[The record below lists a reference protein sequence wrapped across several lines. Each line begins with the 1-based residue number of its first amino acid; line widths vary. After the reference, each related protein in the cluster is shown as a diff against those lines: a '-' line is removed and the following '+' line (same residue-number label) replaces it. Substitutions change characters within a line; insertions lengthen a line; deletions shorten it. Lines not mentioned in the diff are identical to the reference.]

1 MTESKARILIVDD
14 DPHIRESLLDVLE
27 DAGYAVSTAS
37 SEKEALVNVHAHNFD
52 VILMDYNLPDST
64 GIQVIKKIK
73 KIRPIDSQSQILM
86 LTADKSQ
93 ETAVMAIQESVAD
106 FLVKP
111 VDVDR
116 LKRVISNSL
125 EKLRLMRENER
136 ITLQL
141 KKSNEE
147 LEHLDRMKSKFLSM
161 SSHDLSNALMALQ
174 ASFELLSQT
183 INPSE
188 EQKKRM
194 LAISSS
200 ISQLTRLTA
209 DLVDW
214 ASIENGKFRIE
225 REVCAPAALL
235 REILLGSQARAQ
247 ARGIKF
253 TEKIEKSLPD
263 IYADKR
269 RISQV
274 LNNLLE
280 NAIRY
285 TSKGGEIMVYA
296 MKIAN
301 GNSEVAIQ
309 FGVKDSG
316 DGIPPSEL
324 GKIFQSFYQGSDSSK
339 SGRLGLGLA
348 TSKEIVEAHG
358 GRIWVES
365 EGVGRGATFFF
376 TVPASKKP

>member
-1 MTESKARILIVDD
+1 MEPKARILIVDD
-14 DPHIRESLLDVLE
+14 DPHIRESLSDVLE
-27 DAGYAVSTAS
+27 DAGYEVFKAS
-37 SEKEALVNVHAHNFD
+37 GEQEALDQVRARSFD
-52 VILMDYNLPDST
+52 VILMDYNLPNST
-64 GIQVIKKIK
+64 GIQIIK
-73 KIRPIDSQSQILM
+73 KIRKIDLKSQVLM
-86 LTADKSQ
+86 LTADRTQ
-93 ETAVMAIQESVAD
+93 ETAVMALQESVAD

-116 LKRVISNSL
+116 LKHSISNSL

-136 ITLQL
+136 MNLEL
-141 KKSNEE
+141 KKTNEE

-161 SSHDLSNALMALQ
+161 ASHDLSNALMALQ

-183 INPSE
+183 MSPSE

-194 LAISSS
+194 VAISSS

-214 ASIENGKFRIE
+214 AAIENGKFRIE
-225 REVCAPAALL
+225 RETFDP
-235 REILLGSQARAQ
+235 EILLQEVLPGSQARAA

-253 TEKIEKSLPD
+253 TEKIEKSLPE
-263 IYADKR
+263 IFADKR

-285 TSKGGEIMVYA
+285 TSKGGEILVYA
-296 MKIAN
+296 RPVLNEKSSPA
-301 GNSEVAIQ
+301 VR

-316 DGIPPSEL
+316 DGILPTEL
-324 GKIFQSFYQGSDSSK
+324 SKIFQSFYQGPDASK
-339 SGRLGLGLA
+339 GGRLGLGLA

-358 GRIWVES
+358 GKMGVES
-365 EGVGRGATFFF
+365 EGIGRGATFFF
-376 TVPASKKP
+376 TIPVSKNS

>member
-1 MTESKARILIVDD
+1 MEPKARILIVDD
-14 DPHIRESLLDVLE
+14 DPHIRESLSDVLE
-27 DAGYAVSTAS
+27 DAGYEGFKAS
-37 SEKEALVNVHAHNFD
+37 GEQEALDQVRARSFD
-52 VILMDYNLPDST
+52 VILMDYNLPNST
-64 GIQVIKKIK
+64 GIQIIK
-73 KIRPIDSQSQILM
+73 KIRKIDLKSQVLM
-86 LTADKSQ
+86 LTADRTQ
-93 ETAVMAIQESVAD
+93 ETAVMALQESVAD

-116 LKRVISNSL
+116 LKHSISNSL

-136 ITLQL
+136 MNLEL
-141 KKSNEE
+141 KKTNEE

-161 SSHDLSNALMALQ
+161 ASHDLSNALMALQ

-183 INPSE
+183 MSPSE

-194 LAISSS
+194 VAISSS

-214 ASIENGKFRIE
+214 AAIENGKFRIE
-225 REVCAPAALL
+225 RETFDP
-235 REILLGSQARAQ
+235 EILLQEVLPGSQARAA

-253 TEKIEKSLPD
+253 TEKIEKSLPE
-263 IYADKR
+263 IFADKR

-285 TSKGGEIMVYA
+285 TSKGGEILVYA
-296 MKIAN
+296 RPVLNEKSSPA
-301 GNSEVAIQ
+301 VR

-316 DGIPPSEL
+316 DGILPTEL
-324 GKIFQSFYQGSDSSK
+324 SKIFQSFYQGPDASK
-339 SGRLGLGLA
+339 GGRLGLGLA

-358 GRIWVES
+358 GKMGVES
-365 EGVGRGATFFF
+365 EGIGRGATFFF
-376 TVPASKKP
+376 TIPVSKNS

>member
-1 MTESKARILIVDD
+1 MTESKVRILIVDD
-14 DPHIRESLLDVLE
+14 DPHIRESLFDVLE
-27 DAGYAVSTAS
+27 DAGYEVFKAS
-37 SEKEALVNVHAHNFD
+37 GEKEALSEVRTHSFD
-52 VILMDYNLPDST
+52 VILMDYNLPNST
-64 GIQVIKKIK
+64 GIQVIKKIR
-73 KIRPIDSQSQILM
+73 KIDLKSQILM
-86 LTADKSQ
+86 LTADRTQ

-111 VDVDR
+111 VDVDH
-116 LKRVISNSL
+116 LKHAISNSL

-136 ITLQL
+136 MSLEL
-141 KKSNEE
+141 KKTNEN

-194 LAISSS
+194 TAISSS

-225 REVCAPAALL
+225 RETCRP
-235 REILLGSQARAQ
+235 EILLQEILPGSQARAQ

-253 TEKIEKSLPD
+253 TEKIEKSLPA

-285 TSKGGEIMVYA
+285 TSKGGEISVYA
-296 MKIAN
+296 MRVLNENLKP
-301 GNSEVAIQ
+301 AIR

-316 DGIPPSEL
+316 DGILPTEL
-324 GKIFQSFYQGSDSSK
+324 NKIFQSFYQGPDASK
-339 SGRLGLGLA
+339 GGRLGLGLA
-348 TSKEIVEAHG
+348 TSKEIIEAHDG
-358 GRIWVES
+358 KMGVES
-365 EGVGRGATFFF
+365 EGIGRGATFFF
-376 TVPASKKP
+376 TIPASNNS

>member
-1 MTESKARILIVDD
+1 MTESKVRILIVDD
-14 DPHIRESLLDVLE
+14 DPHIRESLFDVLE
-27 DAGYAVSTAS
+27 DAGYEVFKAS
-37 SEKEALVNVHAHNFD
+37 GEKEALSEVRTHSFD
-52 VILMDYNLPDST
+52 VILMDYNLPNST
-64 GIQVIKKIK
+64 GIQVIKKIR
-73 KIRPIDSQSQILM
+73 KIDLKSQILM
-86 LTADKSQ
+86 LTADRTQ

-111 VDVDR
+111 VDVDH
-116 LKRVISNSL
+116 LKHAISNSL

-136 ITLQL
+136 MSLEL
-141 KKSNEE
+141 KKTNEN

-194 LAISSS
+194 TAISSS

-225 REVCAPAALL
+225 REMCRP
-235 REILLGSQARAQ
+235 EILLQEILPGSQARAQ

-285 TSKGGEIMVYA
+285 TSKGGEISVYA
-296 MKIAN
+296 MRALN
-301 GNSEVAIQ
+301 ENSKPAIR

-316 DGIPPSEL
+316 DGILPTEL
-324 GKIFQSFYQGSDSSK
+324 NKIFQSFYQGPDASK
-339 SGRLGLGLA
+339 GGRLGLGLA
-348 TSKEIVEAHG
+348 TSKEIIEAHDG
-358 GRIWVES
+358 KMGVES
-365 EGVGRGATFFF
+365 EGIGHGATFFF
-376 TVPASKKP
+376 TIPTSKNS

>member
-1 MTESKARILIVDD
+1 MTYLKPRILIVDD
-14 DPHIRESLLDVLE
+14 DPHIRESLSDVLE
-27 DAGYAVSTAS
+27 DAGYEVFKAS
-37 SEKEALVNVHAHNFD
+37 GEQEALMEVKARLFD
-52 VILMDYNLPDST
+52 VILMDYNLPNST
-64 GIQVIKKIK
+64 GIQIIK
-73 KIRPIDSQSQILM
+73 KIRKIDSKSQVLM
-86 LTADKSQ
+86 LTADRTQ
-93 ETAVMAIQESVAD
+93 ETAVMALQEAVAD

-116 LKRVISNSL
+116 LKHAISNSL

-136 ITLQL
+136 ITLEL
-141 KKSNEE
+141 KKTNEE

-161 SSHDLSNALMALQ
+161 ASHDLSNALMALQ

-188 EQKKRM
+188 EQRKRM
-194 LAISSS
+194 VAISSS
-200 ISQLTRLTA
+200 ISQLTRLTS

-214 ASIENGKFRIE
+214 AAIENGKFRIE
-225 REVCAPAALL
+225 REAFNP
-235 REILLGSQARAQ
+235 EILLQEVLPGSQARSA

-253 TEKIEKSLPD
+253 TEKIEKSLPE

-285 TSKGGEIMVYA
+285 TPKGGEILVYGTTVLNEGSKSA
-296 MKIAN
+296 
-301 GNSEVAIQ
+301 VR

-316 DGIPPSEL
+316 DGISPVEL
-324 GKIFQSFYQGSDSSK
+324 GKIFQSFYQGPDASK
-339 SGRLGLGLA
+339 GGRLGLGLA

-358 GRIWVES
+358 GKMGVES
-365 EGVGRGATFFF
+365 EGLGRGATFFF
-376 TVPASKKP
+376 TIPVSKNS

>member
-1 MTESKARILIVDD
+1 M
-14 DPHIRESLLDVLE
+14 
-27 DAGYAVSTAS
+27 
-37 SEKEALVNVHAHNFD
+37 AL
-52 VILMDYNLPDST
+52 
-64 GIQVIKKIK
+64 
-73 KIRPIDSQSQILM
+73 
-86 LTADKSQ
+86 
-93 ETAVMAIQESVAD
+93 QESVAD

-147 LEHLDRMKSKFLSM
+147 LEYLDRMKSKFLSM

-188 EQKKRM
+188 EQEKRM
-194 LAISSS
+194 FAISSS

-225 REVCAPAALL
+225 REVCAPETLL

-296 MKIAN
+296 MKITN

-376 TVPASKKP
+376 TVPTSKKP